1 VLIQVSIELPVYS
14 VRFLPEAYQLET
26 PRPIVLDPKLRLPPN
41 ARMLLAL
48 KDDGTP
54 HAKAP
59 WLLCQ
64 TLQDWDQDIRKRKA
78 ALEEAGAR
86 VVEIDMPE
94 GKNHQN
100 TVHILY
106 TYGRCLQVKWISVAF
121 QLCYSLSICNRS
133 W

>member
-1 VLIQVSIELPVYS
+1 MLIKLPLGP
-14 VRFLPEAYQLET
+14 VRFLPDAYQSET
-26 PRPIVLDPKLRLPPN
+26 PRPIVLDPQLRLPPK

-48 KDDGTP
+48 SDDDTP

-86 VVEIDMPE
+86 VVEVDMPE
-94 GKNHQN
+94 GTNH
-100 TVHILY
+100 
-106 TYGRCLQVKWISVAF
+106 
-121 QLCYSLSICNRS
+121 
-133 W
+133 

>member
-1 VLIQVSIELPVYS
+1 MLIKLPLGP
-14 VRFLPEAYQLET
+14 VRFLPDAYQSET
-26 PRPIVLDPKLRLPPN
+26 PRPIVLDPQLRLPPN

-48 KDDGTP
+48 SDDETP

-86 VVEIDMPE
+86 VIEVDMPE
-94 GKNHQN
+94 GTNLYK
-100 TVHILY
+100 TATFCILM
-106 TYGRCLQVKWISVAF
+106 SVV
-121 QLCYSLSICNRS
+121 CRPHGS
-133 W
+133 